1 VGIAGNEIAD
11 EMARNACESASIS
24 DQPPF
29 PNDFKI
35 TAKQQMKQKWQLK
48 WKNSD
53 TRRMAHSIFPNI
65 ATKPWFNEIQE
76 ERGVKLAVRSHLNR
90 FQIVDDPLCE
100 CQHNY
105 ETVDHILWE
114 CSRYDRESVV
124 SGLSQL
130 SIDFGTPIRDICA
143 QKNGKL

>member
-1 VGIAGNEIAD
+1 MALESKKKISCKKHQCVFQCKQLYYDLQRLGHDITHSWVPAHVGIAGNEIAD
-11 EMARNACESASIS
+11 EMAKNACESASIS

-48 WKNSD
+48 CKNSD

-76 ERGVKLAVRSHLNR
+76 ERGVISTFSR
-90 FQIVDDPLCE
+90 IITGPLRGKITPE
-100 CQHNY
+100 Q
-105 ETVDHILWE
+105 
-114 CSRYDRESVV
+114 V
-124 SGLSQL
+124 SNS
-130 SIDFGTPIRDICA
+130 
-143 QKNGKL
+143 